1 MDKKFKFETFSSNGN
16 KNQHIRFVHNH
27 VLSEPVKNKQ
37 NNHKCNSCGK
47 CFTKSANLNNHSKK
61 IHKGQRN
68 YKFNCCEKSFT
79 QSGGLK
85 KHIKTIHVI
94 VKID

>member
-1 MDKKFKFETFSSNGN
+1 MLVLILFLKWNHPDFQNQIRWIRNSSLKHFLVMETKK
-16 KNQHIRFVHNH
+16 QHIRFVHNH
-27 VLSEPVKNKQ
+27 VLSEPVKNKHERQ

-68 YKFNCCEKSFT
+68 
-79 QSGGLK
+79 
-85 KHIKTIHVI
+85 
-94 VKID
+94 